1 MSRKRLGEM
10 LIDAKVIDDVQ
21 LRNAL
26 GEQRRWGGALGK
38 ILIDLGFV
46 TEGVL
51 VRSLSKQ
58 LNIPIVQLDT
68 IAIAPEVLGKVSVEL
83 AEQHGVIPFQMQLKF
98 LDVAMSDP
106 MNMGILDELQ
116 IRTRLNVRPH
126 LAGATQ
132 IQRAIRRSYYSEVD
146 HEGVDVDF
154 EDGAIIPSRSEKRR
168 SEKATFNSRSDNLA
182 DMREAEIAA
191 LQRRLS
197 TLEALVARDE
207 NVIRKLL
214 GLLVKKGVASRE
226 EILEA
231 IK

>member
-1 MSRKRLGEM
+1 MSRKRLGEI
-10 LIDAKVIDDVQ
+10 LIDAKVLSEQQ
-21 LRNAL
+21 LRHAL
-26 GEQRRWGGALGK
+26 SEQQRWGGTLGK
-38 ILIDLGFV
+38 ILIDQGFV
-46 TEGVL
+46 DEDLL
-51 VRSLSKQ
+51 VRALSKQ
-58 LNIPIVQLDT
+58 LNIPMVKLDT
-68 IAIAPEVLGKVSVEL
+68 MVIDPQVLAKVSVEL
-83 AEQHGVIPFQMQLKF
+83 AEQHGVIPFQIQLKF

-132 IQRAIRRSYYSEVD
+132 IQNAIRRSYHSEMDVG
-146 HEGVDVDF
+146 GVDVDF
-154 EDGAIIPSRSEKRR
+154 DDGGFIQHSRG
-168 SEKATFNSRSDNLA
+168 DNLA

-197 TLEALVARDE
+197 TLEALVTRDE

-214 GLLVKKGVASRE
+214 GLLVSKGVASRE